1 MTAIFSDERSN
12 GTSFCSAASS
22 APIPDRG
29 KGNEERVDKH
39 ASDDYISSQ
48 CIVSL
53 ETLVSQPGKSIRLR
67 RILRSNRGSLVVAFD
82 HPLVHGP
89 IPGTINPAT
98 QIARF
103 LEGKADALLLNLGNF
118 RYVADS
124 AKDSTSMPGLIA
136 RLDWTTA
143 LGTALINPAE
153 QFRSCLVGH
162 AEDAMRAAADAVI
175 TFLVLG
181 SGDVEFERGEVKRVS
196 RIARECEQLGIPLVV
211 ESLARGKS
219 ARNPQDPEWLKL
231 HSRVAAELGADV
243 IKTEYTGNPATMRE
257 VIDACPIPILVLG
270 GTRTG
275 SDDDIL
281 KVTQGIVQSGAA
293 GVFFGR
299 NVFQAENIP
308 SLMKRLHAVLISQA
322 PRPR

>member
-12 GTSFCSAASS
+12 RTSSCSAISS
-22 APIPDRG
+22 APIPEKG
-29 KGNEERVDKH
+29 KRNAERVDKH
-39 ASDDYISSQ
+39 GGDDYISSQ
-48 CIVSL
+48 CIVSPGRS
-53 ETLVSQPGKSIRLR
+53 VSQPGKSIRLR
-67 RILRSNRGSLVVAFD
+67 RILHSDRGSLVVAFD

-89 IPGTINPAT
+89 IPGTINPAA

-103 LEGKADALLLNLGNF
+103 VEGKADALLLNLGNF
-118 RYVADS
+118 RYVAD
-124 AKDSTSMPGLIA
+124 AVKGGTSMLGLIA

-143 LGTALINPAE
+143 LGTAAINPIGH
-153 QFRSCLVGH
+153 FRSGLVGH
-162 AEDAMRAAADAVI
+162 PEDAVRVAADAVI

-181 SGDVEFERGEVKRVS
+181 SGDVDFEKGEVQRVG
-196 RIARECEQLGIPLVV
+196 RIARECEQLGMPLVV

-243 IKTEYTGNPATMRE
+243 IKTEYTGNPDTMRE

-308 SLMKRLHAVLISQA
+308 SLMQRLHAVLGSQA
-322 PRPR
+322 TRQR

>member
-1 MTAIFSDERSN
+1 MSCIRAL
-12 GTSFCSAASS
+12 
-22 APIPDRG
+22 IPDKG
-29 KGNEERVDKH
+29 KRKEERVDKR
-39 ASDDYISSQ
+39 APDDYISSQ
-48 CIVSL
+48 CIVSP
-53 ETLVSQPGKSIRLR
+53 ERLVSQPGKSIRLR
-67 RILRSNRGSLVVAFD
+67 RILPSDRGSLVVAFD
-82 HPLVHGP
+82 HPVVHGP
-89 IPGTINPAT
+89 IPGTINPVA

-103 LEGKADALLLNLGNF
+103 LEGKADGLLLNLGNF
-118 RYVADS
+118 RYVADA
-124 AKDSTSMPGLIA
+124 AKGSTSIPGLIA

-143 LGTALINPAE
+143 LGTAGINPSE
-153 QFRSCLVGH
+153 HFRSCLIGH
-162 AEDAMRAAADAVI
+162 PEDAVRAGADAVI

-181 SGDVEFERGEVKRVS
+181 SGDVEFERGEVERVS
-196 RIARECEQLGIPLVV
+196 RIARECEQLGMPLVV

-243 IKTEYTGNPATMRE
+243 IKTEYSGDPATMKE

-281 KVTQGIVQSGAA
+281 KITQGIVQAGAA

-308 SLMKRLHAVLISQA
+308 SLMQRLHAVLASQA
-322 PRPR
+322 PRQR

>member
-1 MTAIFSDERSN
+1 M
-12 GTSFCSAASS
+12 
-22 APIPDRG
+22 
-29 KGNEERVDKH
+29 
-39 ASDDYISSQ
+39 
-48 CIVSL
+48 
-53 ETLVSQPGKSIRLR
+53 
-67 RILRSNRGSLVVAFD
+67 VAFD
-82 HPLVHGP
+82 HAVVHGP
-89 IPGTINPAT
+89 IPGTINPAS

-118 RYVADS
+118 RYVADAANNS
-124 AKDSTSMPGLIA
+124 STFIPGLIA

-143 LGTALINPAE
+143 LGTAPINPAE
-153 QFRSCLVGH
+153 QFRSSLVGH
-162 AEDAMRAAADAVI
+162 PEDAVRAAADAVI

-181 SGDVEFERGEVKRVS
+181 SGDVDFERGEVQRVS
-196 RIARECEQLGIPLVV
+196 RIARECEQLGMPLIV
-211 ESLARGKS
+211 ESLARGKNV
-219 ARNPQDPEWLKL
+219 RNPHDPAWLKL

-243 IKTEYTGNPATMRE
+243 VKTEYTGDSATMQE

-308 SLMKRLHAVLISQA
+308 NLMQRLHAVLSKQA

>member
-1 MTAIFSDERSN
+1 
-12 GTSFCSAASS
+12 
-22 APIPDRG
+22 
-29 KGNEERVDKH
+29 
-39 ASDDYISSQ
+39 
-48 CIVSL
+48 
-53 ETLVSQPGKSIRLR
+53 
-67 RILRSNRGSLVVAFD
+67 LVVAFD

-89 IPGTINPAT
+89 IPGTIDPGA

-103 LEGKADALLLNLGNF
+103 VEGKADALLLNLGNF
-118 RYVADS
+118 RYVTDA
-124 AKDSTSMPGLIA
+124 AKGSTSMPGLIA

-143 LGTALINPAE
+143 LGVAPINPAE
-153 QFRSCLVGH
+153 HFRSCLVGH
-162 AEDAMRAAADAVI
+162 PEDAMRVAADAVI

-181 SGDVEFERGEVKRVS
+181 SGDVDFERGEVQRVS
-196 RIARECEQLGIPLVV
+196 RIARECEQLGMPLVV

-243 IKTEYTGNPATMRE
+243 IKTEYTGSSATMRE

-281 KVTQGIVQSGAA
+281 KVTQGIAQSGAA

-308 SLMKRLHAVLISQA
+308 SLMQRLHAVLSSQA
-322 PRPR
+322 PRQR